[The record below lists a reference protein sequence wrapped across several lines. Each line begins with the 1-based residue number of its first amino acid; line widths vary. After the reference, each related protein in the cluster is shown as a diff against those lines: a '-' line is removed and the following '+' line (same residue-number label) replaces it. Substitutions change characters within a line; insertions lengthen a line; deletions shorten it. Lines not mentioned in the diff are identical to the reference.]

1 MASNRVFAIIYGFI
15 ALLSAAQLAVLYS
28 SGQMFSDTQGT
39 ALSAATVLILIICSI
54 AAPVKWSDKNTYR
67 YDVPA
72 QTPKT
77 RVAKAM
83 AGSAAVATVGAMLI
97 AGLLPYLLGF
107 EIANKILVGYMQF
120 GVWPFIGI
128 TFFLLYR
135 YMKQ

>member
-1 MASNRVFAIIYGFI
+1 VVSNKVFAIIYGLI

-28 SGQMFSDTQGT
+28 SGQMFTDTQGT
-39 ALSAATVLILIICSI
+39 VLSAATVLVLIICSI
-54 AAPVKWSDKNTYR
+54 AAPVKWSDKSTYR

-77 RVAKAM
+77 RVVKAM
-83 AGSAAVATVGAMLI
+83 AGSAGLATVGAMLI

-107 EIANKILVGYMQF
+107 EIADKILLGYMQF
-120 GVWPFIGI
+120 GVWPVIGLVFFI
-128 TFFLLYR
+128 LYR